1 MLPCIKGSQQACV
14 TAVTPTKIC
23 SSYSCAVAQHQ
34 GIAALPGQNAV
45 PTAQLSPNRIAGQA
59 QHAQECIL
67 CITFTVF
74 LCCRLLGLH
83 EQQQGSKRQGCHAC
97 WFMFQELP
105 APLQAVMSGGLLSF
119 SLQCCDM
126 LHVYAMIPWLLVI
139 EQTKVKAWGT

>member
-1 MLPCIKGSQQACV
+1 VGNAFCPEQCCSALVHLRRVLFIPLCIDPTPRHFSTAWAKCRPHYSVLPCMKGSQQACV

-45 PTAQLSPNRIAGQA
+45 PTGHLSPNRIGGQA
-59 QHAQECIL
+59 QHAQECIV
-67 CITFTVF
+67 CIPFTVF

-97 WFMFQELP
+97 
-105 APLQAVMSGGLLSF
+105 
-119 SLQCCDM
+119 
-126 LHVYAMIPWLLVI
+126 
-139 EQTKVKAWGT
+139 